1 MISSVMLDQVNDE
14 NEVSARVTENEI
26 REDRSE
32 NMSKNDPSLDLP
44 IILRKD
50 TRSCTKNSIAN

>member
-14 NEVSARVTENEI
+14 NEVSARVTENEN

-44 IILRKD
+44 II
-50 TRSCTKNSIAN
+50 